1 MDWIVVLIVG
11 ALIGWV
17 ASLIMK
23 TDGQQ
28 GAIANILIG
37 IFGAALG
44 RWLFGDILNLGGAQV
59 AGAFSVT
66 GLLWGILGAAILI
79 AILKALRVLR

>member
-44 RWLFGDILNLGGAQV
+44 RWLFGDMLKLGGAQV

-66 GLLWGILGAAILI
+66 GLLWGILGAALLI
-79 AILKALRVLR
+79 AILKALKVLR